1 MLAWRG
7 VVLPGTLCSA
17 TTHPHPSQRAHLCH
31 AHVPTATPA
40 ASAGALT
47 QGWAHSGPQVKTLGQ
62 CPAPEGHGHVVVGF
76 SEPGCVSLGSANSTV
91 VLKVHMSQVTKLGPA
106 WTFVPRPASGRTGT
120 SHDAGCQVQLQACLP
135 REQGCSPPWGL
146 RPSPRGLPGLAFESG
161 LNSTECWH
169 LPSWG
174 SPDGGS
180 FGLEA

>member
-91 VLKVHMSQVTKLGPA
+91 VLKVHMSQVTKLGQHGHLYHDQPVDVLVLLTMLA
-106 WTFVPRPASGRTGT
+106 ARFSSRRVCHENRAAALPGGSGPHPG
-120 SHDAGCQVQLQACLP
+120 ACLV
-135 REQGCSPPWGL
+135 
-146 RPSPRGLPGLAFESG
+146 
-161 LNSTECWH
+161 
-169 LPSWG
+169 
-174 SPDGGS
+174 
-180 FGLEA
+180 

>member
-1 MLAWRG
+1 M
-7 VVLPGTLCSA
+7 LPGTLCSA